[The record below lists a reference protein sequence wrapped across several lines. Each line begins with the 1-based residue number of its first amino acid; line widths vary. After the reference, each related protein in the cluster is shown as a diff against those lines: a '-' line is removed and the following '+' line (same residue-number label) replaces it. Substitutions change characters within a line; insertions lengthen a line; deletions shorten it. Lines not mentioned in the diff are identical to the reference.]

1 MSVAKAASR
10 LKQRWPTGSQP
21 VPEPPKAK
29 EKEEEDGL
37 AFGRANALA
46 AVFLAGFV
54 RPPAR
59 RPHPVTS
66 RWMIG
71 AVAGSRIRLVSCYV
85 GTGHGGRGGAAHA

>member
-10 LKQRWPTGSQP
+10 LKQRRPTYMGSQP

-59 RPHPVTS
+59 RPDPLTS
-66 RWMIG
+66 R
-71 AVAGSRIRLVSCYV
+71 
-85 GTGHGGRGGAAHA
+85 